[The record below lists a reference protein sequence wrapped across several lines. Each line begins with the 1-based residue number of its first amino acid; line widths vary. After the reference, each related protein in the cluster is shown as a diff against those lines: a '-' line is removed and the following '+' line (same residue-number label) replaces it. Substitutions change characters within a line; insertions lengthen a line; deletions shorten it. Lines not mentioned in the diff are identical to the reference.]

1 MTTIFISP
9 LSHLPLPAGYI
20 VSALIFAP
28 IIAFVRPFT
37 CGFITE
43 MPMLEGEEEAFE
55 DDFES
60 ADSDPKKALVQE
72 RKDKTYLD
80 SLREFLSIWV
90 SAIRFRDFS
99 LLSLAWFLSNMVVNL
114 VQSNIILY
122 TKYYLEAG
130 GWGKLVVTFLQM
142 GIALS
147 LPLWGQVIKRIGKK
161 KSLLIGC
168 FLLCLILLGC
178 FFLPSG
184 VCVCVSVL

>member
-1 MTTIFISP
+1 MAALFVSLLDVILRLFSLLLSLKKQIFDNNFHFSSLP
-9 LSHLPLPAGYI
+9 PPLPAGYI

-72 RKDKTYLD
+72 RKDMTYLD
-80 SLREFLSIWV
+80 SLREFLSIWL

-99 LLSLAWFLSNMVVNL
+99 LLSLAWFLSNMVVKYFL
-114 VQSNIILY
+114 K
-122 TKYYLEAG
+122 TKYERE
-130 GWGKLVVTFLQM
+130 
-142 GIALS
+142 S
-147 LPLWGQVIKRIGKK
+147 
-161 KSLLIGC
+161 S
-168 FLLCLILLGC
+168 
-178 FFLPSG
+178 
-184 VCVCVSVL
+184 